1 MQLTPAPV
9 KAVVAAPHGALHR
22 ALVFDF
28 GGVVFRWRPDHFLP
42 RLLPRQATDAA
53 AAQALA
59 AAFFEG
65 FGGDW
70 AEFDRGRIEAAP
82 LAERIAVR
90 TGLAVEEA
98 RRVIDAIPDE
108 LQPVPETEALL
119 RRLHAAGHRLFFLSN
134 MPAPYARH
142 LEAAHAVFGLFERGL
157 FSSRVGIIKP
167 EPALFA
173 LAADAFGCE
182 SRALLLIDDNQRNV
196 DAAIAAGWAAFR
208 FDDAAQC
215 ARELAS
221 MGFL

>member
-1 MQLTPAPV
+1 MSSTE
-9 KAVVAAPHGALHR
+9 AAPRSHGAI
-22 ALVFDF
+22 VFDF
-28 GGVVFRWRPDHFLP
+28 GGVVFRWRPDEFLP
-42 RLLPRQATDAA
+42 RLLPQRAPDRV

-59 AAFFEG
+59 ALFFEG

-70 AEFDRGRIEAAP
+70 ADFDRGRIEPAP
-82 LAERIAVR
+82 LAERIAAR

-108 LQPVPETEALL
+108 LQPVPETEELL
-119 RRLHAAGHRLFFLSN
+119 GRLRAAGHRLFFLSN

-142 LEAAHAVFGLFERGL
+142 LEATHAVFKLFERGV

-173 LAADAFGCE
+173 HAADAFGCE
-182 SRALLLIDDNQRNV
+182 PRALLLIDDNQANV